1 MATMQ
6 DKVNQFVA
14 ACHAEGYTSPV
25 SRSQLKAIKAKYGIP
40 MPAWLQ
46 KDDARRAGP
55 GRYHCPELSGT
66 IGAAIAV
73 ANVSALAAASLVEA
87 VAFVEPTTM
96 AVRTI
101 KHTSG
106 EIGGDSLIPTKDKLY
121 VAYGH
126 FKDIETIVGSHK
138 FYPIYVT
145 GLSGNGKTTMV
156 EQVCARLGRECIRV
170 NIVGTTDEDDLL
182 GGFRLIN
189 GDTVWQDGPV
199 VLAMKRGAVLL
210 LDEVDLG
217 TDKMMCLQP
226 VLEGKGVYL
235 KKVNEKV
242 VPAVG
247 FTVIA
252 TANTK
257 GQGGEHSDRFAG
269 TRIMNEAFL
278 ERFKITLEQEY
289 PSKVQERK
297 IVLNLMDSYECRDE
311 KYADNL
317 TKWSEIVRKTFLEG
331 ALDDMITTRRL
342 CHIVDNF
349 AIFGDKVKA
358 IKQTIAR
365 FSADT
370 QEAFLNLY
378 SKIDAEVILDT
389 VAATLDP
396 AGQCIDPTHRFN
408 LGAGYESR
416 NEVKDAG
423 AQWDPEAKVW
433 HITGA
438 LYASNVDFWNKYTP
452 TSITPAVAVAA
463 VPVPF

>member
-1 MATMQ
+1 MATML

-25 SRSQLKAIKAKYGIP
+25 SRSQLKAIRAKYGIP

-46 KDDARRAGP
+46 KDDSRRAGP
-55 GRYHCPELSGT
+55 GRYHCPELNGT
-66 IGAAIAV
+66 V
-73 ANVSALAAASLVEA
+73 HTVNVPALAAETLVEA
-87 VAFVEPTTM
+87 VASVEATKM

-106 EIGGDSLIPTKDKLY
+106 EIGGDSLVPTKDKLY

-126 FKDIETIVGSHK
+126 FKDVETIVASTK

-311 KYADNL
+311 KFADNL

-365 FSADT
+365 FSTDT
-370 QEAFLNLY
+370 REAFLNLY
-378 SKIDAEVILDT
+378 SKIDAEINLDA
-389 VAATLDP
+389 VLPVVDANGIA
-396 AGQCIDPTHRFN
+396 IDPKNRFD
-408 LGAGYESR
+408 LKAGYSHCRE
-416 NEVKDAG
+416 ELKAAG
-423 AQWDPEAKVW
+423 ASWDPETKVW
-433 HITGA
+433 YISGEIFIK
-438 LYASNVDFWNKYTP
+438 DIPFWQKFSPWCSTAAVNTP
-452 TSITPAVAVAA
+452 DPVAA
-463 VPVPF
+463 PF